1 MRYLEKIA
9 SISLTASTSC
19 KRRCI
24 YATSRTFPSW
34 SFDRHRRCKCFIAG
48 TCHALQKRL
57 GAIRHSSD
65 CPQLKPEDLAIQAH
79 RAGYSAIGIRI
90 NPISKGSVAYP
101 YKAGSAEIKAFKNL
115 LNDLGM
121 RVQGV
126 DGFALNSFTDP
137 MQFQAIFD
145 TCGELGI
152 KSLCICGDAPDKE
165 KFANMFGKLCDMAA
179 PYGFRID
186 LEFMAWRTIGTLEQ
200 AYELV
205 KMADRKNGTIA
216 VDSLHLY
223 RSGGTAADIDKV
235 PARFLGDIHL
245 CDAVRTPPI
254 DMKLIQMVREGRANL
269 DSTSGTPKGFE
280 GLVREARE
288 GRLLPG
294 DGELPLVD
302 FMKHMPRSCA
312 IGVEVPVPGLDSQTV
327 LNLSYAH
334 SVRVLEKLC

>member
-1 MRYLEKIA
+1 MQRRELFRLG
-9 SISLTASTSC
+9 SLTGIAAVSASLPARAMPCRKDWGLSAIHLT
-19 KRRCI
+19 
-24 YATSRTFPSW
+24 
-34 SFDRHRRCKCFIAG
+34 
-48 TCHALQKRL
+48 ALN
-57 GAIRHSSD
+57 
-65 CPQLKPEDLAIQAH
+65 LKPEDLAIQAH

>member
-1 MRYLEKIA
+1 MQRRELFRHGALTGIA
-9 SISLTASTSC
+9 AVSASLPVRAMPCRKDWGLSAIHLTA
-19 KRRCI
+19 
-24 YATSRTFPSW
+24 
-34 SFDRHRRCKCFIAG
+34 
-48 TCHALQKRL
+48 LN
-57 GAIRHSSD
+57 
-65 CPQLKPEDLAIQAH
+65 LKPEDLAIQAH

-152 KSLCICGDAPDKE
+152 KSLCLCICGDAPNKE
-165 KFANMFGKLCDMAA
+165 IFASMFGKLCDMAA
-179 PYGFRID
+179 PYRFRID
-186 LEFMAWRTIGTLEQ
+186 LGFMAWRTIDTLEQ

-205 KMADRKNGTIA
+205 KLADRKNGNIA

-235 PARFLGDIHL
+235 PARFLGDIHF

-254 DMKLIQMVREGRANL
+254 DIKLIQMVREVRANL

-288 GRLLPG
+288 GRLLSG
-294 DGELPLVD
+294 DRERPLVD
-302 FMKHMPRSCA
+302 FIKHMPRSCA
-312 IGVEVPVPGLDSQTV
+312 FGVEVPVPGLDSQTV

-334 SVRVLEKLC
+334 SVRVLEKLY

>member
-1 MRYLEKIA
+1 MQ
-9 SISLTASTSC
+9 
-19 KRRCI
+19 RREL
-24 YATSRTFPSW
+24 F
-34 SFDRHRRCKCFIAG
+34 
-48 TCHALQKRL
+48 RL
-57 GAIRHSSD
+57 GALTGIAAVSASLPARAMPCRKDWGLSAIHLTALN
-65 CPQLKPEDLAIQAH
+65 LKPEDLAIQAH

-205 KMADRKNGTIA
+205 KMADRNNGTIA
-216 VDSLHLY
+216 
-223 RSGGTAADIDKV
+223 
-235 PARFLGDIHL
+235 
-245 CDAVRTPPI
+245 
-254 DMKLIQMVREGRANL
+254 
-269 DSTSGTPKGFE
+269 
-280 GLVREARE
+280 
-288 GRLLPG
+288 GRLTSSIPFG
-294 DGELPLVD
+294 RNGRR
-302 FMKHMPRSCA
+302 HR
-312 IGVEVPVPGLDSQTV
+312 
-327 LNLSYAH
+327 
-334 SVRVLEKLC
+334 